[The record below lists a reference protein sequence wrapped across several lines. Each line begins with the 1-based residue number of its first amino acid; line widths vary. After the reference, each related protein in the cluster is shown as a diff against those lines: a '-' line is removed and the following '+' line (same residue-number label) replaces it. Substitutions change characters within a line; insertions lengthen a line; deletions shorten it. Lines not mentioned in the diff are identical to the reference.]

1 MTIDEIKSVSIVQFL
16 ETEGYQYA
24 YIHKGNYWYLSPF
37 RSETVPSFNVSP
49 TKNLWNDFGAGSG
62 GNIINL
68 VQKMH
73 PSWNNHQV
81 LNYLERQIKRYNLI
95 YAEDYEAMVKELQR
109 RDAWKQ
115 SWFAKK
121 IDTKNGNT
129 FVDRICKLCN
139 PSLKSY
145 IFQRRVD
152 FEIAQE
158 FCKEIHYHIND
169 KHYYAIGF
177 ENIEGGLEIRNKYSK
192 RSIGKKTISIIR
204 TNGGSHPE
212 CCIFEGLFDML
223 TYASLKK
230 WNTDLQ
236 LCIECD
242 CDYIVLNSI
251 SNIKKAFPYLHNYN
265 VIHCYLDNDAA
276 GAATTKKINDEY
288 SDKVI
293 DESVRYPNFKDLN
306 DVINGIVKKQQK

>member
-16 ETEGYQYA
+16 ETEGFQYA
-24 YIHKGNYWYLSPF
+24 YIHRGNYWYLSPF
-37 RSETVPSFNVSP
+37 RAESSPSFNVSP
-49 TKNLWNDFGAGSG
+49 TKNLWNDFGANSG

-73 PSWNNHQV
+73 PLWNNHQV
-81 LNYLERQIKRYNLI
+81 LTYLEQQIKSHNLK
-95 YAEDYEAMVKELQR
+95 YAEDYEAMTKEQQR
-109 RDAWKQ
+109 INRWNQ
-115 SWFAKK
+115 SQIVEKMK
-121 IDTKNGNT
+121 ESKSIT
-129 FVDRICKLCN
+129 FIDRICKLSHPN
-139 PSLKSY
+139 LKSY
-145 IFQRRVD
+145 ISQRRVD
-152 FEIAQE
+152 FEVAQD

-169 KHYYAIGF
+169 KHYYAIAF
-177 ENIEGGLEIRNKYSK
+177 ENIDGGMEIRNKYCK

-204 TNGGSHPE
+204 TNGESHPE

-230 WNTDLQ
+230 WMMDIQ
-236 LCIECD
+236 LYIECE

-251 SNIKKAFPYLHNYN
+251 SNIKTALPYLQKYN

-276 GAATTKKINDEY
+276 GAATMKKIKDEY

-293 DESVRYPNFKDLN
+293 DESIRYRNFKDLN
-306 DVINGIVKKQQK
+306 DVINGTVKKQQT